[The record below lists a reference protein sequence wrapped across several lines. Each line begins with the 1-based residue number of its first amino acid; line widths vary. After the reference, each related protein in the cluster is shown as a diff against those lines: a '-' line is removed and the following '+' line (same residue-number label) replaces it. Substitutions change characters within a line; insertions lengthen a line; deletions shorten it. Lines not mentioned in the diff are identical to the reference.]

1 VTAVRDSESDYVWA
15 LLVGSGHPGCDGHE
29 FDDEA
34 RRITCTCGVVLVDTP
49 EDPEQ
54 AILAAIEGHQTYAL
68 TAPSDSGWI
77 TVDEFAQCKCP
88 ACVIARAARIG
99 FAECMQQRRD
109 FYEAVNARG
118 EEYDRARYAVLFPG
132 PEEVPF

>member
-1 VTAVRDSESDYVWA
+1 MRDSESDYVWA

-54 AILAAIEGHQTYAL
+54 AILAAIG
-68 TAPSDSGWI
+68 I
-77 TVDEFAQCKCP
+77 
-88 ACVIARAARIG
+88 I
-99 FAECMQQRRD
+99 
-109 FYEAVNARG
+109 
-118 EEYDRARYAVLFPG
+118 AVLYQALRMLG
-132 PEEVPF
+132 WAIG